1 VAAEHQHTIDA
12 EGDVDAIAQHVAS
25 ALHAAIVGDGDAAQ
39 RDLGHLLERAA
50 HLVAQ
55 KQALA
60 GTKSD
65 TRDLIAELA
74 FVRVRNAFGALIE
87 GDGEARNPAKLA
99 EWILGAVVAGA
110 SIAEFASAVDA
121 SILAN
126 TGPRD
131 FSFAGRSDF
140 IALEEVLQMI
150 GAGRHTGRL
159 QLENAGNRIDIY
171 VRGGRVAFLD
181 PHRLDRRVLPGGPL
195 GGVRA
200 ISAEAFEEAERTRVT
215 DGIPLLVSLW
225 TRGELGRSDARGTMR
240 RLGME
245 VLFEFFRDEGGV
257 RFAYERLDA
266 LPGFAVEHDLG
277 VGITPVLLELSK
289 QLDDWRGLARVFP
302 DAAEPILPAID
313 LMRRVANLDLGA
325 LEIQVLT
332 YIGGGVSPLEIVEA
346 TGLPLFDVYRL
357 LTRFAQVGAIDAPG
371 GRESLDALRPDSG
384 DELQDAFDALD
395 ANDDGVAV
403 HSALDRI
410 LGGDG

>member
-1 VAAEHQHTIDA
+1 MAAEHQHTIDA

-171 VRGGRVAFLD
+171 VRGGRVA
-181 PHRLDRRVLPGGPL
+181 
-195 GGVRA
+195 
-200 ISAEAFEEAERTRVT
+200 
-215 DGIPLLVSLW
+215 
-225 TRGELGRSDARGTMR
+225 
-240 RLGME
+240 
-245 VLFEFFRDEGGV
+245 
-257 RFAYERLDA
+257 
-266 LPGFAVEHDLG
+266 
-277 VGITPVLLELSK
+277 
-289 QLDDWRGLARVFP
+289 
-302 DAAEPILPAID
+302 
-313 LMRRVANLDLGA
+313 
-325 LEIQVLT
+325 
-332 YIGGGVSPLEIVEA
+332 
-346 TGLPLFDVYRL
+346 
-357 LTRFAQVGAIDAPG
+357 
-371 GRESLDALRPDSG
+371 
-384 DELQDAFDALD
+384 
-395 ANDDGVAV
+395 
-403 HSALDRI
+403 
-410 LGGDG
+410 